1 MPQTEEEHLELEND
15 DDDKSE
21 SEKNSDGE
29 VCIFGYHSLLLKK
42 PTTAYS
48 YCN

>member
-21 SEKNSDGE
+21 TERNLDAEVGFIISLVFNFPEK
-29 VCIFGYHSLLLKK
+29 I
-42 PTTAYS
+42 S
-48 YCN
+48 YRFNYY